1 MLSEA
6 QLKELMDKALAGNA
20 SGEELSSLAEA
31 LKADDSFALTD
42 HIAAQLSSAT
52 EIIALP
58 SQSRMNQMADAILGA
73 DKLITREDRPQA
85 RVIGWWKWAAAAA
98 VVTGIAITS
107 YLMWPAAKPAQS
119 GVAVVEPA
127 KQTDVQ
133 PGNNKAR
140 LILADNSSI
149 VLDSI
154 GNGTVSMQGRVAV
167 AKQKDGQLMYSAP
180 SKIDEPALTASLLYN
195 TIAIPRGGQYQLI
208 LADGSKVWL
217 NAASS
222 LRFPVAFAAN
232 ERRVQL
238 TGEGYFEVSKDAD
251 RPFIVQTQTADVR
264 VLGTHFNVSAYPD
277 EAWKTTLL
285 EGSVAV
291 KRNASQVFLRPGNQA
306 IVKGMDDHIALVREA
321 DTDEAIAWKEGF
333 FHFKDAD
340 VVSVMNQLSRW
351 YDVDIVYKE
360 PVQNKAFK
368 GRITRNVRL
377 SGLVK
382 ALKESGINC
391 EIEQH
396 KLIVYP

>member
-20 SGEELSSLAEA
+20 SGEELSSLADA
-31 LKADDSFALTD
+31 LKVDDSFALTD
-42 HIAAQLSSAT
+42 HIAARLGSQNT
-52 EIIALP
+52 TIALP
-58 SQSRMNQMADAILGA
+58 SQDRMNQMADAILGA
-73 DKLITREDRPQA
+73 DKLASQEDRPQA

-98 VVTGIAITS
+98 VVAGIAVTS
-107 YLMWPAAKPAQS
+107 YLLWPAAKPAQPE
-119 GVAVVEPA
+119 VAVAEPA
-127 KQTDVQ
+127 KQTDVL

-154 GNGTVSMQGRVAV
+154 RNGTVSMQGQVAIS
-167 AKQKDGQLMYSAP
+167 KQQDGQLMYAAP
-180 SKIDEPALTASLLYN
+180 GKTDEPALTASLLYN
-195 TIAIPRGGQYQLI
+195 TSAIPRGGQYQLI

-238 TGEGYFEVSKDAD
+238 TGEGYFEVAKDAD

-264 VLGTHFNVSAYPD
+264 VLGTHFNVCAYPD

-291 KRNASQVFLRPGNQA
+291 KRNASQVFLKPGNQA
-306 IVKGMDDHIALVREA
+306 IVKGTGDNIALVREA
-321 DTDEAIAWKEGF
+321 DIDEAIAWKEGF

-360 PVQNKAFK
+360 AVQNKAFK

-377 SGLVK
+377 SGLIK
-382 ALKESGINC
+382 ALKEGGINC
-391 EIEQH
+391 DIEQN